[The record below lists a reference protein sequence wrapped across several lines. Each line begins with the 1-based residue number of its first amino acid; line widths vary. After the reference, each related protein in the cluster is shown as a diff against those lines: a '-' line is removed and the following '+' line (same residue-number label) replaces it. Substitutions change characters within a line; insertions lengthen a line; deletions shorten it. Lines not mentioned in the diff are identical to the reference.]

1 MLVDFEKLIAS
12 AEQAQAKIA
21 DLEPCLQAPEL
32 RPAVAPPLAT
42 PPPAWLRCE
51 VQELQELLREL
62 LQCTRGIITEGDD
75 KKQDEHQGSV
85 TKALPLTQTAAP
97 CVYDLAMDD
106 EVYDGFY
113 QFTGEN
119 PVKAKRSGA
128 RRRRRRTRGRS
139 PRPPE

>member
-1 MLVDFEKLIAS
+1 MDFEKLIAS

-51 VQELQELLREL
+51 VQELQEV

-75 KKQDEHQGSV
+75 KKQDEHPGSV
-85 TKALPLTQTAAP
+85 TKFARTSSWIK
-97 CVYDLAMDD
+97 DD
-106 EVYDGFY
+106 RSWI
-113 QFTGEN
+113 
-119 PVKAKRSGA
+119 KAGSGA
-128 RRRRRRTRGRS
+128 AADAAE
-139 PRPPE
+139 PDE